1 MGSAS
6 VLSRRF
12 KYRSAAMAEE
22 DVPSDLDVRL
32 EWPHVESPP
41 VSKLPKKERRAAKAT
56 KARVAAGALV
66 PKRRTRGGPADELMG
81 RMEDLTRAVER
92 LQADQGVDLL
102 AGRVNDLA
110 DTIIGQRK
118 DEAKRSAS
126 QAKRTG
132 EQLKGLAK
140 RVDSIARA
148 VEAMP
153 APTDIAEMLGRVDAL
168 ASAVEMLSSQT
179 VPNDR
184 LDALRDQIA
193 VSFEPLQEATAE
205 IRRLNETVL
214 TSLVARSDRQ
224 SELRAQIDKLAGE
237 VRSLRRRLPVQ
248 SSGEGVAVVDAVAA
262 AVRDALGA
270 EAKPAVKRSRSGRAS
285 TGSG

>member
-1 MGSAS
+1 
-6 VLSRRF
+6 
-12 KYRSAAMAEE
+12 
-22 DVPSDLDVRL
+22 
-32 EWPHVESPP
+32 
-41 VSKLPKKERRAAKAT
+41 LPKKERRAAKAT

-92 LQADQGVDLL
+92 LQADQGVDML

-118 DEAKRSAS
+118 DEAKRSGS

-148 VEAMP
+148 VEALP

-205 IRRLNETVL
+205 IRRLNETVM

-237 VRSLRRRLPVQ
+237 VRTLRRRMPVQ
-248 SSGEGVAVVDAVAA
+248 SSGEGGAVVDAVAA

-270 EAKPAVKRSRSGRAS
+270 EAKPAATRSRSGRAS